1 LNFLQG
7 AIVDNLTSRDSN
19 SPEFPN
25 QLPSVLPTPLGRNPV
40 LFNNRGLRAGW
51 RLLIYILLI
60 AASLAFIGFIARR
73 VHTPTGGI
81 PSPSAALLQEGL
93 SFAVV
98 FGCALIMSRIER
110 RSPGDYGLPVA
121 EAFGRKFWLGMLFGL
136 VEISILIGL
145 ISAFG
150 GYSFGSIALS
160 SRGILGWGL
169 LHLALFTVVGFFEEF
184 LFRGYT
190 QFTLS
195 DGIGFWPA
203 ALILSLGFGAV
214 HLGNPGEGPVG
225 AASVALVGLFFAFT
239 LYRTGNLWYAVGL
252 HASFDWGETY
262 LFSVPNSGT
271 FMEGHLSNSILHGTK
286 WLTGGTVGPEGS
298 IFCFLTM
305 GLQFLV
311 VMWLFPKKPTTNESA
326 PARPHTT

>member
-1 LNFLQG
+1 M
-7 AIVDNLTSRDSN
+7 DNLAPPDSN
-19 SPEFPN
+19 SPEFPS
-25 QLPSVLPTPLGRNPV
+25 QLPSVLPPPLSRNPV
-40 LFNNRGLRAGW
+40 LFNDRGLRAGW
-51 RLLIYILLI
+51 RLLLYILLI
-60 AASLAFIGFIARR
+60 IAFGAVITFVARKI
-73 VHTPTGGI
+73 HPPTHGL
-81 PSPSAALLQEGL
+81 PSPAEALVQEL
-93 SFAVV
+93 VSFLIVFSSAVV
-98 FGCALIMSRIER
+98 MSKIER
-110 RSPGDYGLPVA
+110 RSPGEYGLPIA
-121 EAFGRKFWLGMLFGL
+121 EAFGKKFWLGMLFGL
-136 VEISILIGL
+136 VEISVLMGL

-160 SRGILGWGL
+160 QRGVLGWGL
-169 LHLALFTVVGFFEEF
+169 LHLALFTAVGFFEEF

-190 QFTLS
+190 QFTLA

-225 AASVALVGLFFAFT
+225 AASVALVGIFFAFT

-271 FMEGHLSNSILHGTK
+271 FMEGHLSNSILHGAK

-298 IFCFLTM
+298 VFCFLTM

-311 VMWLFPKKPTTNESA
+311 VMWLFPKRNASSESA
-326 PARPHTT
+326 ERSALPHTT

>member
-1 LNFLQG
+1 M
-7 AIVDNLTSRDSN
+7 DNLASPDSN
-19 SPEFPN
+19 SPEFPS
-25 QLPSVLPTPLGRNPV
+25 QLPSVLPPPLSRNPV
-40 LFNNRGLRAGW
+40 LFNDRGLRAGW
-51 RLLIYILLI
+51 RLLIYFLLI
-60 AASLAFIGFIARR
+60 AASFASIGFIARR

-81 PSPSAALLQEGL
+81 PSPPAALFQEAL

-110 RSPGDYGLPVA
+110 RSPGDYGLPIA

-136 VEISILIGL
+136 VEISVLIGL

-150 GYSFGSIALS
+150 GYSFGSVALS
-160 SRGILGWGL
+160 SKGIVDWGL
-169 LHLALFTVVGFFEEF
+169 LHLVLFTVVGFFEEF

-190 QFTLS
+190 QFTLA

-203 ALILSLGFGAV
+203 ALILSLGFGAI
-214 HLGNPGEGPVG
+214 HLLNPGEGPVG
-225 AASVALVGLFFAFT
+225 AASVALVGIFFAFT

-271 FMEGHLSNSILHGTK
+271 FMEGHLSNSILHGAK

-311 VMWLFPKKPTTNESA
+311 VMWLFPKKNTIAESA
-326 PARPHTT
+326 APSALPHTT